1 MHDTLPIILFA
12 APIFALAGFVK
23 GVIGLGLPTVAIGLL
38 VLAMSPAEAAALLIA
53 PSIVTNVWQML
64 AGGLF
69 WPLLRRLWP
78 MMLGIIA
85 GTAAGANFLTGDN
98 ANAAVAA
105 LGVAL
110 MIYAGLGLGSVRFK
124 TSPHAERWLTPLVG
138 VATGLITAGTGVFAI
153 PAVPYLQAIGLPRD
167 ELVQALGLSFTV
179 STLALAAI
187 LARGGAFPLATA
199 GVSALQIVPALIGM
213 VAGQWLRARVQPA
226 VFQFCFFLGLF
237 ILGGHLALRAF
248 Y

>member
-1 MHDTLPIILFA
+1 VHDMLPIILFA

-38 VLAMSPAEAAALLIA
+38 VLVMSPAEAAALLIA

-64 AGGLF
+64 AGGEF

-85 GTAAGANFLTGDN
+85 GTAAGANFLTGGN

-124 TSPHAERWLTPLVG
+124 TPPHAEKWLAPLVG
-138 VATGLITAGTGVFAI
+138 VATGLVTAGTGVFAI

-167 ELVQALGLSFTV
+167 QLVQALGLSFTV

-187 LARGGAFPLATA
+187 LVRGGAFPLTTV
-199 GVSALQIVPALIGM
+199 GVSALQIVPALVGM
-213 VAGQWLRARVQPA
+213 VAGQ
-226 VFQFCFFLGLF
+226 
-237 ILGGHLALRAF
+237 
-248 Y
+248 